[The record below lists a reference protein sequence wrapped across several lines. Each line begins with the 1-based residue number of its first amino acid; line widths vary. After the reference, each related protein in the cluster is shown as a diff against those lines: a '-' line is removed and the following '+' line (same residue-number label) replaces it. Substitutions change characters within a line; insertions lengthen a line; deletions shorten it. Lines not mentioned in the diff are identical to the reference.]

1 MKPQYSLEESGRRV
15 LSVAFRMNAVGRTA
29 EVGFPDAITVERL
42 LQGRSP
48 QTWSAPSHSP

>member
-1 MKPQYSLEESGRRV
+1 V

-48 QTWSAPSHSP
+48 QTWSAPSHSL